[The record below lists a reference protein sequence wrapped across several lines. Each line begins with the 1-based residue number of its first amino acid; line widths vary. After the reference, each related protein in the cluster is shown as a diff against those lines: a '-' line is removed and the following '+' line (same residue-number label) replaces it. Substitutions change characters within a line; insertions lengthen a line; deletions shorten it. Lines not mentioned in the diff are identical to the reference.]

1 MIFRYTVSQAVG
13 RSQSYYKCICE
24 VYPQFLVNIFKK
36 APLQNHLLESKSLSI
51 QQIAIPIL
59 VIVVVAFLVLS
70 NSWRSSSPYTQEV
83 LALQGDAILGHA
95 IFQMNCSGCHGLEAQ
110 GRVGPNLHAV
120 AKRKSRPALIEQV
133 TSGNTPPMPQFHPNP
148 HEMAALLSYLE
159 TL

>member
-1 MIFRYTVSQAVG
+1 M
-13 RSQSYYKCICE
+13 
-24 VYPQFLVNIFKK
+24 
-36 APLQNHLLESKSLSI
+36 QNQLLESKPLTV
-51 QQIAIPIL
+51 QQIVVSIVL
-59 VIVVVAFLVLS
+59 IVVVTFLVTSSLWRS
-70 NSWRSSSPYTQEV
+70 NSPYAQEV
-83 LALQGDAILGHA
+83 LALQGDATLGHA

-133 TSGNTPPMPQFHPNP
+133 TSGNTPPMPQFHPSP